1 MMLTALCGAVVV
13 AGLPVQVQSASCPA
27 SYEVE
32 QELAAMVSS
41 VSEAVRP
48 DVARVLRW
56 GNQLHIE
63 LVGPDAAVIAERWI
77 DDRGS
82 CAELAELIAV
92 VIASWESDVHPEF
105 ARPHAEPMP
114 MAPEEKTTARPLPQA
129 LRSTAFYEVAAG
141 VSLSWSGSPAAAAI
155 LSAGWVPR
163 GVGPGLHLSATVE
176 SSRTLDLT
184 PASASGQ
191 ATWRRWTGSA
201 ELDWRLPRVSWALDF
216 HGGLGLGWLDAGGVG
231 FSQNH
236 SGYSFSPGGVAG
248 VRFSRRIER
257 RATVWLEL
265 AASYWPRKQYLYGQ
279 PNAQRQAVPQ
289 YQGLASIGLAFGR
302 FPSER

>member
-1 MMLTALCGAVVV
+1 MMLTALFGAVVV
-13 AGLPVQVQSASCPA
+13 AALPVQVQSASCP
-27 SYEVE
+27 SGYEVE

-41 VSEAVRP
+41 VSEVIRP

-56 GNQLHIE
+56 GNRLHIE

-77 DDRGS
+77 DDSGS

-92 VIASWESDVHPEF
+92 VVASWESDVHPEF

-114 MAPEEKTTARPLPQA
+114 IAPSEKATARPLPQVP
-129 LRSTAFYEVAAG
+129 RSAAFYEVSAG
-141 VSLSWSGSPAAAAI
+141 ASLSWSGSPALAAI
-155 LSAGWVPR
+155 LAAAWVPR
-163 GVGPGLHLSATVE
+163 GAGPGLHLSATVD
-176 SSRTLDLT
+176 STRTLDLT
-184 PASASGQ
+184 PGSASGQ

-201 ELDWRLPRVSWALDF
+201 ELDWRLPRGAWALDF
-216 HGGLGLGWLDAGGVG
+216 HGGLGLGWLVANGVG

-236 SGYSFSPGGVAG
+236 SGYSFSPGGAGG
-248 VRFSRRIER
+248 VRFSRRETR
-257 RATVWLEL
+257 RASVWLEL
-265 AASYWPRKQYLYGQ
+265 AIAYWPRKQLLYGQ
-279 PNAQRQAVPQ
+279 PNAEQQSVQQ